1 MIEWLN
7 NQFGIKNE
15 ISAPIIISVIVFIV
29 GGIAQLITKII
40 VSSISRKRTRQTFY
54 TLLNKTIKDITF
66 KEKNL
71 FIFYPDLNIKFKGN
85 WLLKYKI
92 LGYLNNLFSLSFQ
105 ETYFAFKKKPSLF
118 FWKYKKRDDAFHTI
132 WECLNNLKFL
142 EERIE
147 SDLSNFQNTF
157 NGFHKEYNSA
167 MNEFVKY
174 NDESNASYNGIEET
188 EENSRDIDYL
198 IKKQSI
204 WQKWFDLGEPDRIG
218 YFSTYNNIVLPILE
232 LNKEYTD
239 IDLTRISNSLLVK
252 CLHLYAE
259 MENCLNTNRNKFKGI
274 YFQYK
279 YSRRKMEVCLK
290 RLKHFT

>member
-1 MIEWLN
+1 MTEWLN
-7 NQFGIKNE
+7 NFFGIKNE
-15 ISAPIIISVIVFIV
+15 ISVPIIISLIVFIV
-29 GGIAQLITKII
+29 GGIAQLLSKII
-40 VSSISRKRTRQTFY
+40 VISISRKRTRETFY
-54 TLLNKTIKDITF
+54 TLLKKTIKDITF
-66 KEKNL
+66 KEKKL
-71 FIFYPDLNIKFKGN
+71 FEFYPDLNIQFKGN

-92 LGYLNNLFSLSFQ
+92 LGYLNNLFSLDFK

-118 FWKYKKRDDAFHTI
+118 FWKYKKRDDAFHII

-147 SDLSNFQNTF
+147 SNLSNFQNTF
-157 NGFHKEYNSA
+157 NGFHIEYNSSL
-167 MNEFVKY
+167 NEFVKY
-174 NDESNASYNGIEET
+174 NNESNTSYNGIKET
-188 EENSRDIDYL
+188 EENFRDIDYL
-198 IKKQSI
+198 FKKQSI

-232 LNKEYTD
+232 LNKEYSD
-239 IDLTRISNSLLVK
+239 IDLTRRSNSLLVK

-259 MENCLNTNRNKFKGI
+259 MENCLNTNRTKFKGF

-279 YSRRKMEVCLK
+279 YARRKMEVCLK